1 MTTTGN
7 SGHSGYFE
15 ELADRLRAHGMDEE
29 RVTATITELRGHTA
43 ESGTAPAEE
52 FGPADEFA
60 AQLAA
65 RGADAAEPHA
75 GAERWV
81 FTSDIYADRDLLA
94 RFGQQG
100 WEVERIDRLGRFV
113 CRRATERPMR
123 WEYRREYVRRSRR
136 AALAA
141 ELAPDGWNRAGAGR
155 RSATS
160 SAPSRSAP
168 APPPNSPRHRERPS
182 GAPTSPPAPTP

>member
-60 AQLAA
+60 AQLAGLEA
-65 RGADAAEPHA
+65 RIYELVGHEFNIGSPKQLEVVLFDEQGRQDFDALSAEAPEFAAHA
-75 GAERWV
+75 KTIAQ
-81 FTSDIYADRDLLA
+81 F
-94 RFGQQG
+94 
-100 WEVERIDRLGRFV
+100 RLKK
-113 CRRATERPMR
+113 T
-123 WEYRREYVRRSRR
+123 
-136 AALAA
+136 
-141 ELAPDGWNRAGAGR
+141 
-155 RSATS
+155 
-160 SAPSRSAP
+160 
-168 APPPNSPRHRERPS
+168 
-182 GAPTSPPAPTP
+182 